1 LVIPRDALLDGYL
14 FVVSDSTAER
24 RDVISGIIGDENVE
38 IISGVSDGERV
49 VVVGQQRLAG
59 GEKVR
64 PILRSEL

>member
-1 LVIPRDALLDGYL
+1 
-14 FVVSDSTAER
+14 VVSDSTAER